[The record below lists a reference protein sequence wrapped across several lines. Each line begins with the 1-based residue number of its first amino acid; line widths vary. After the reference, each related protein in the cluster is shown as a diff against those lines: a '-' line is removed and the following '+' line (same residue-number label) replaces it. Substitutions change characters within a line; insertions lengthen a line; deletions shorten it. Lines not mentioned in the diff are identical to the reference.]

1 MYALFL
7 LYVLNNVHIA
17 AFQMAVIGSNGNSH
31 SGIYV
36 VAASFLCVLPYSGLR
51 NVR

>member
-1 MYALFL
+1 MHSLCYMYVHVSAL
-7 LYVLNNVHIA
+7 
-17 AFQMAVIGSNGNSH
+17 QMAVIGFNGNSH

-36 VAASFLCVLPYSGLR
+36 VAASFLCVLPYSGLC